1 MRDLVAA
8 FFAAFVPHPAVS
20 FAAAPAIQLWRLE
33 GFGQPG
39 RTYLFMTPELA
50 MDKPAISL
58 RSVARKMRNFFV
70 GLLLFLVVGN
80 LIIFGAFKWMAAT
93 DANYSLP
100 PLPGIKNLTAV
111 DGKLWRGS
119 APTEEGYAALARK
132 DVKVIVDLRA
142 EDLKVDRAGI
152 KELGMRLVRIPMRDG
167 QAPTDGQVQRFLSV
181 MNNANGRVYVH
192 CGAGVGRTGTMSAAY
207 LVLTGRASSFEA
219 VQRNLAVGPPSLEQI
234 AFAAGLDEGEEAH
247 DVTPLTIVSRVLD
260 APRRLLVRV
269 RHSYQ

>member
-1 MRDLVAA
+1 
-8 FFAAFVPHPAVS
+8 
-20 FAAAPAIQLWRLE
+20 
-33 GFGQPG
+33 
-39 RTYLFMTPELA
+39 
-50 MDKPAISL
+50 
-58 RSVARKMRNFFV
+58 MRNLLIGF
-70 GLLLFLVVGN
+70 LLFLVVGN
-80 LIIFGAFKWMAAT
+80 LVIFGAFKWMAAT

-111 DGKLWRGS
+111 DHKLWRGS
-119 APTEEGYAALARK
+119 APTDEGYRALARK

-142 EDLKVDRAGI
+142 EDLEVDSAVI
-152 KELGMRLVRIPMRDG
+152 ESLGMELVRIPMRDG
-167 QAPTDGQVQRFLSV
+167 QAPTDSQVQKFLSV
-181 MNNANGRVYVH
+181 MKDANGRVYVH

-207 LVLTGRASSFEA
+207 LVLTGRASAMEA

-234 AFAAGLDEGEEAH
+234 AFAAGLDEGEEAQ